1 MCRALSFWTCMFC
14 LCEALTISHRTAGA
28 RLLLYPDDQQF
39 DACLP
44 RLEKAVRI
52 TGLYDAQVFTRRW
65 IIRDKDPALKALM
78 RCLDK
83 ARSSETA
90 ASALVNFKNALA

>member
-1 MCRALSFWTCMFC
+1 M
-14 LCEALTISHRTAGA
+14 
-28 RLLLYPDDQQF
+28 YPNTQQF

-78 RCLDK
+78 RCLDR
-83 ARSSETA
+83 ARGADMA
-90 ASALVNFKNALA
+90 ASALHDFKTALALRGLLARSGLR

>member
-1 MCRALSFWTCMFC
+1 M
-14 LCEALTISHRTAGA
+14 
-28 RLLLYPDDQQF
+28 YPDHQQF

-44 RLEKAVRI
+44 RVEKAVRI

-65 IIRDKDPALKALM
+65 IIRDKDPELKALM

-83 ARSSETA
+83 ARGAEMA
-90 ASALVNFKNALA
+90 ARAMLDFKTALAARGLLARRGA

>member
-1 MCRALSFWTCMFC
+1 MVDQPPLGR
-14 LCEALTISHRTAGA
+14 GA
-28 RLLLYPDDQQF
+28 RPLMYPDHQQF
-39 DACLP
+39 NACLP

-83 ARSSETA
+83 ARSNEMA
-90 ASALVNFKNALA
+90 ASALLDFKSALASRGLLVRASPV